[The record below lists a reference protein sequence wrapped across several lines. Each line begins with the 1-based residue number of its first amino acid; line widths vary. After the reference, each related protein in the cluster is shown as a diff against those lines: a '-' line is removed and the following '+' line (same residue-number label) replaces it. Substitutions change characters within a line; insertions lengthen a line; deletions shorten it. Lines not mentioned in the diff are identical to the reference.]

1 MKKLGWWRL
10 PGMLFAVVS
19 AMFLSQISSAQEQQA
34 EHFQKTF
41 TVVSGATLNVENYKG
56 TIHLVAAD
64 GNQVVVDVQ
73 KRFEGSESDRK
84 WWMENVKV
92 NFSNDPH
99 QVKVKVEYPNQNCM
113 FCFDFHDYT
122 AEVELEIHVPRRV
135 NIGIDGYKPDIRIAG
150 VQGDI
155 AVKSY
160 KAPMLIEETAGAI
173 HIDTYKNT
181 LRLQNVTIRGSL
193 EVKSYKADTEISA
206 RDLGQSAFVETEK
219 GDIAVRVPESARLD
233 VDYSGG
239 RRASFHTDF
248 NLTVASGSGENV
260 RGSVNGGG
268 TRLKLRTEKGSVTLQ
283 KLAGEL

>member
-1 MKKLGWWRL
+1 MKKLGWCRL
-10 PGMLFAVVS
+10 PVLMFAAGL
-19 AMFLSQISSAQEQQA
+19 AMFLTQVVSVEAQEP

-41 TVVSGATLNVENYKG
+41 AVSTGATLNVENYKG
-56 TIHLVAAD
+56 TIHVTAAE

-84 WWMENVKV
+84 WWMDNVKV
-92 NFSNDPH
+92 EFSNDPRH
-99 QVKVKVEYPNQNCM
+99 VKAKVEYPNQSCM

-122 AEVELEIHVPRRV
+122 AAVELEIHVPRQINV
-135 NIGIDGYKPDIRIAG
+135 GLDGYKPDIRIAG

-160 KAPMLIEETAGAI
+160 KAPMLIDGTTGAI
-173 HIDTYKNT
+173 HIDTYKD
-181 LRLQNVTIRGSL
+181 TIRLRNITVHGSL

-206 RDLGQSAFVETEK
+206 KDLGQSAFLETEK
-219 GDIAVRVPESARLD
+219 GDIAVRVPENARLD

-248 NLTVASGSGENV
+248 NLAVASGSGENV
-260 RGSVNGGG
+260 RGTVNGGG
-268 TRLKLRTEKGSVTLQ
+268 TKLTLRTERGSVTLQ